1 MNAFVQ
7 FDLADTRLSFLRAE
21 RGSYCLMGQ
30 IAIFA
35 GTPDAPHTQL
45 LLANGYGE
53 AIGGGFPGGAREKK
67 ALIEK
72 AVKDAGYE
80 GQLSGAEFLAILILV
95 GFGTERP
102 APEFAES
109 GEEASPETA
118 IFNQACKL
126 VAPDGYRTRYE
137 MYVRGKERARVG
149 ERERMRASERESCQV
164 DLAFCDAHQDWVR
177 EREGNENA
185 GLG

>member
-1 MNAFVQ
+1 
-7 FDLADTRLSFLRAE
+7 
-21 RGSYCLMGQ
+21 MGYV
-30 IAIFA
+30 AIFA

-45 LLANGYGE
+45 VVAQNYGE
-53 AIGGGFPGGAREKK
+53 RMGEGLGGACEREDI
-67 ALIEK
+67 IEK
-72 AVKDAGYE
+72 ALKDAGYE
-80 GQLSGAEFLAILILV
+80 GQLSGAEFLAILIRV
-95 GFGTERP
+95 GYGTEMP
-102 APEFAES
+102 MAEFAE
-109 GEEASPETA
+109 GGKEESPETA

-137 MYVRGKERARVG
+137 MYVREKERARVG

>member
-1 MNAFVQ
+1 MLFLTRLWMNAFVQ

-95 GFGTERP
+95 GFGTEEP
-102 APEFAES
+102 AEEFAER
-109 GEEASPETA
+109 GEEESPATA

-126 VAPDGYRTRYE
+126 VAPKALRHLTTCKY
-137 MYVRGKERARVG
+137 
-149 ERERMRASERESCQV
+149 
-164 DLAFCDAHQDWVR
+164 
-177 EREGNENA
+177 
-185 GLG
+185 